1 MKIFTILYLCS
12 LLPFSKVFSQDT
24 IKIWQIPPYE
34 VQLVS
39 YENIREDVGIRIDQQ
54 GKVKSYYQAFEI
66 SKNEINFQL
75 SGHIRVNKD
84 STELKF
90 IELENPRKTEGILG
104 LDVTINLKNKTVVNT
119 PISKPKWLW
128 QATDSAFIVRL
139 SDDSTQLLHRKM
151 TDGIQLVGRD
161 NTMNLRYKYI
171 PTEWRAPNTP
181 NFKVILYQN
190 NDRHEILLFSNYYI
204 LDGYVYSTGGSS
216 LAQANGFG
224 EGFWNANIK
233 LVSGVKDKEIEQH

>member
-1 MKIFTILYLCS
+1 MNKLFFVVIFYCFSST
-12 LLPFSKVFSQDT
+12 LLFSQAYIRT
-24 IKIWQIPPYE
+24 WEIPPYS
-34 VQLVS
+34 VQLVK
-39 YENIREDVGIRIDQQ
+39 YENITEDVGIRIYPQ

-66 SKNEINFQL
+66 YKNEINFQL

-104 LDVTINLKNKTVVNT
+104 LDVTINLKNKTIINT

-161 NTMNLRYKYI
+161 NTMNLTYKYI
-171 PTEWRAPNTP
+171 PTEWRVPNTP

-190 NDRHEILLFSNYYI
+190 NGRHEILLFSNYYI
-204 LDGYVYSTGGSS
+204 LDGYVYSTGGSG

-224 EGFWNANIK
+224 EGFWNANKK
-233 LVSGVKDKEIEQH
+233 LVSGVKDKQIEQH